1 MHMRSKLGRVGRSL
15 VYGMVFLAEG
25 IGSDTTWIWRE
36 QILGGEVISM
46 GVESSHIIIW
56 RIIVG
61 RARRVKI
68 FVDVGN
74 IIKGSSILFF
84 FDDSLGDSGGGIWN
98 GKVKNHERAAIKF
111 QARSEK
117 SWGRWPFGN

>member
-25 IGSDTTWIWRE
+25 IGSDSAWIWRE

-46 GVESSHIIIW
+46 GVESSQIIIW

-61 RARRVKI
+61 RAWRVKI
-68 FVDVGN
+68 FDGC
-74 IIKGSSILFF
+74 
-84 FDDSLGDSGGGIWN
+84 W
-98 GKVKNHERAAIKF
+98 
-111 QARSEK
+111 
-117 SWGRWPFGN
+117 